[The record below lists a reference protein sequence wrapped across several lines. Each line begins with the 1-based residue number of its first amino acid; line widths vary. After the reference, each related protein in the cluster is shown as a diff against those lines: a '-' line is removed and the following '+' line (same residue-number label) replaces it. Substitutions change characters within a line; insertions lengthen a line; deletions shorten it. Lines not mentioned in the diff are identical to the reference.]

1 MSTRRIKE
9 RHFSGTTDPTVPEWE
24 IKHRAVAR
32 RAAADGIVL
41 LKNENHVLPID
52 INCPVALYGAGASHT
67 IKGGTGSGDVNE
79 RECVSIYQGM
89 KNAGYHITSERWIAE
104 YDSIYDVARCNW
116 RDKIKK
122 GIAASGGG
130 EENFFPVYCTN
141 PFRMPAGPEITKKK
155 KKVKQQCLS
164 SAE

>member
-89 KNAGYHITSERWIAE
+89 KNADIILHRKDGSRNMTASTMWQDATGE
-104 YDSIYDVARCNW
+104 
-116 RDKIKK
+116 IK
-122 GIAASGGG
+122 
-130 EENFFPVYCTN
+130 
-141 PFRMPAGPEITKKK
+141 
-155 KKVKQQCLS
+155 
-164 SAE
+164 

>member
-79 RECVSIYQGM
+79 RECVSIYQ
-89 KNAGYHITSERWIAE
+89 E
-104 YDSIYDVARCNW
+104 
-116 RDKIKK
+116 
-122 GIAASGGG
+122 
-130 EENFFPVYCTN
+130 
-141 PFRMPAGPEITKKK
+141 
-155 KKVKQQCLS
+155 
-164 SAE
+164 